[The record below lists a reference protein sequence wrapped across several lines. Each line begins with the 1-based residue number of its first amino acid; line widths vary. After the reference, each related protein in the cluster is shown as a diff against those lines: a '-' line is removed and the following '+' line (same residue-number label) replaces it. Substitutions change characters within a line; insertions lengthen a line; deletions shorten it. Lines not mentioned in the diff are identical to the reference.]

1 MIGFFF
7 HCIFGKTETTKHTI
21 SEKEKKILQEKYK
34 HYLTILDTY
43 RKVQDQLSL
52 SNEEYE
58 NHINDIL
65 DELNKLRNKLNIKEK

>member
-1 MIGFFF
+1 LVKREQPI
-7 HCIFGKTETTKHTI
+7 HTMT
-21 SEKEKKILQEKYK
+21 EKEKKFLQEKYK

-43 RKVQDQLSL
+43 RKIQSQLSL

-65 DELNKLRNKLNIKEK
+65 DELNELRKKLNINEK